1 MRPLAIVYS
10 GQICLQRL
18 TKTVSI
24 LIGRLFWESF
34 KSLVCQKIWQLL
46 CRLRSSNIEVDGL
59 KKKETNAFYFC
70 VVVFSFAPII
80 LFQRVVLPF
89 IHHLVNQAF
98 KMLSNKSWHVRVI
111 VANQF
116 VLSCIAL
123 KWQGQ
128 IPMIVVLFKWKGK
141 SVSPQSTCFA
151 QADLHVLKT
160 QSIFFVISGIFK
172 CFLSSVAHLTSF

>member
-1 MRPLAIVYS
+1 M
-10 GQICLQRL
+10 
-18 TKTVSI
+18 
-24 LIGRLFWESF
+24 
-34 KSLVCQKIWQLL
+34 
-46 CRLRSSNIEVDGL
+46 
-59 KKKETNAFYFC
+59 
-70 VVVFSFAPII
+70 
-80 LFQRVVLPF
+80 
-89 IHHLVNQAF
+89 
-98 KMLSNKSWHVRVI
+98 VRVI

-116 VLSCIAL
+116 VLSCTAL

-172 CFLSSVAHLTSF
+172 CFLSSVAHLPVFEIKKSCLPLLFKSRAGHRSCCCHFKGETSYKIMLGCYFHEHKCKATYIESGVDLDVMVNCKFAIIFMPY